1 MYQTKV
7 LILTTDLLLEEQL
20 RKLLSNSS
28 DNYTI
33 FHRSELGEQPDL
45 PFDITLIDE
54 NLIDKKPTVFLAQ
67 YTFELFPS
75 SVIYLTS
82 SLETAEDFTAVKSL
96 TTDYLIKDQLTAS
109 GLHNCIKYAMESRS
123 LKLEIEKQQKR
134 YQSLFYNAVDAA
146 FFLTPDWKIENIN
159 QVFTDLF
166 GVKRGQI
173 NHLDF
178 GLLFY
183 DEEDFLNLKNKFD
196 QENSTFCDV
205 ELKFKRIDRKG
216 LFQGHLKISVLR
228 ETNYDAEIPK
238 QEITGYHG
246 TLNNVSYKKRLETIK
261 ENSSKIAMTYRLART
276 LAHEIRN
283 PLTNI
288 TLAVNQLEDEIP
300 KNEESQLYIGII
312 ERCTIRIDKL
322 IDQLLKSSEQ
332 KSLESSSCDIVS
344 IVNEAIEGARD
355 RAKLLNIE
363 LEIDFEDGQLPY
375 FCDAGKLKIAVS
387 NIITNAIESIEKD
400 TGKVIIGSYKEDGYL
415 CVYIED
421 NGVGMTE
428 AQKKTLFDPFS
439 TSKKKGVGLGLTDTL
454 ATISEH
460 NGQIEV
466 ESEQGLG
473 STFTILLPV
482 NTLESETMV

>member
-1 MYQTKV
+1 MYRTKV
-7 LILTTDLLLEEQL
+7 LILTTDLLLEKQL
-20 RKLLSNSS
+20 RELLFHYS
-28 DNYTI
+28 DKYVL
-33 FHRSELGEQPDL
+33 FHRTTLGDQQDL

-54 NLIDKKPTVFLAQ
+54 NLIDQKPTVFLAQ

-82 SLETAEDFTAVKSL
+82 SLDSAEEFTAVKSL
-96 TTDYLIKDQLTAS
+96 TADYLIKDQLTAS
-109 GLHNCIKYAMESRS
+109 GLHNCIKYAIESRA
-123 LKLEIEKQQKR
+123 LKLEIEKQQNR
-134 YQSLFYNAVDAA
+134 YKSLFYNAVDAA

-166 GVKRGQI
+166 GVKRKEI
-173 NHLDF
+173 NQMDF
-178 GLLFY
+178 SVLFY
-183 DEEDFLNLKNKFD
+183 NEEDFLNLKNSFD
-196 QENSTFCDV
+196 QKNSNFCDV
-205 ELKFKRIDRKG
+205 ELKFKRIDQKG
-216 LFQGHLKISVLR
+216 IFQGHLKISALH
-228 ETNYDAEIPK
+228 ETNYQAEIPQK
-238 QEITGYHG
+238 EITGYHG
-246 TLNNVSYKKRLETIK
+246 TLNNISYKKRLQNIK
-261 ENSSKIAMTYRLART
+261 ESSSKIAMTYRLART

-312 ERCTIRIDKL
+312 ERCTVRIDKL

-332 KSLESSSCDIVS
+332 KSLKNTSCDIVS
-344 IVNEAIEGARD
+344 IVNEALDGARD
-355 RAKLLNIE
+355 RAKLLNIVLE
-363 LEIDFEDGQLPY
+363 LDFEDDNLPY
-375 FCDAGKLKIAVS
+375 FCDGAKLKIAVS

-400 TGKVIIGSYKEDGYL
+400 SGKVIVGTYKEEDYL
-415 CVYIED
+415 CIYIED

-428 AQKKTLFDPFS
+428 EQKKTLFDPFS

-466 ESEQGLG
+466 ESEEGLG

-482 NTLESETMV
+482 DTPE